1 MLSRIALTSPTARR
15 LFASSTKAA
24 ASSRDITRID
34 PNTLPTMSQA
44 VVHKD
49 IVYLSGQVDGTA
61 PDLEG
66 QMKNVLAKIDSLL
79 ENAGTDKSRL
89 ITSNI
94 WLKDIG
100 NDFGKMNEIWNAWVD
115 PENKPVR
122 ATVESNLAFPNMLV
136 EVQVTA
142 AKK

>member
-1 MLSRIALTSPTARR
+1 
-15 LFASSTKAA
+15 
-24 ASSRDITRID
+24 
-34 PNTLPTMSQA
+34 MSQA
-44 VVHKD
+44 VVHD
-49 IVYLSGQVDGTA
+49 NIVYLSGQVDGTA

-66 QMKNVLAKIDSLL
+66 QMKNVLTKIDGLL
-79 ENAGTDKSRL
+79 AEAGTDKSRL
-89 ITSNI
+89 LTSSV

-100 NDFGKMNEIWNAWVD
+100 RDFGAMNEIWNGWID

-122 ATVESNLAFPNMLV
+122 ATVESNLAMPNLLV

>member
-1 MLSRIALTSPTARR
+1 
-15 LFASSTKAA
+15 
-24 ASSRDITRID
+24 
-34 PNTLPTMSQA
+34 MSQA